1 MRQGEAVVVTAFPS
15 TSSVLDLL
23 ARRRYHVPLR
33 SEIVGALAR
42 RLTGGRVSGISI
54 KRMVRIGDLHRAV
67 RASGRAEKRR
77 LDTCGRGRLPG
88 RQKRRPVLGALPV
101 ARALPALV
109 LLEQVER
116 SALRVDQDLAERRAV

>member
-1 MRQGEAVVVTAFPS
+1 MREGEAVVVTASPS
-15 TSSVLDLL
+15 TSSVLVDLL

-77 LDTCGRGRLPG
+77 LDTCGRGRLPD

-109 LLEQVER
+109 LLEQIER
-116 SALRVDQDLAERRAV
+116 SALRV